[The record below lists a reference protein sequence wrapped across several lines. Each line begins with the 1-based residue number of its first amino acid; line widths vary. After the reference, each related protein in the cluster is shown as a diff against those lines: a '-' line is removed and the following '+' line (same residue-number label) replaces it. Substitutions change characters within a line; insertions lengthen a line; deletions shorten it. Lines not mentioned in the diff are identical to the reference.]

1 MSTIGLPLPMT
12 IVSYV
17 LEYRGN
23 CVYRVESAEVL
34 AEMPSVST
42 IALELLAGVP
52 HLNDALDVLGICRS
66 GQWVG
71 CFAAGGRAEAFHETD
86 PSVRVVAWSIH

>member
-1 MSTIGLPLPMT
+1 MSTKGVPPPMT

-23 CVYRVESAEVL
+23 CVYRVQSAEVL
-34 AEMPSVST
+34 KEMPSVGA
-42 IALELLAGVP
+42 IPLDLLGGVA
-52 HLNDALDVLGICRS
+52 HLNDALEVLGINRT

-71 CFAAGGRAEAFHETD
+71 CFAAGGRSEAFNDND
-86 PSVRVVAWSIH
+86 PSVRVVAWTIH

>member
-1 MSTIGLPLPMT
+1 MSTNGVPPPMT

-34 AEMPSVST
+34 GAMPLLRDQP
-42 IALELLAGVP
+42 LELLAGVA
-52 HLNDALDVLGICRS
+52 HLNDALEVLGICRS

-71 CFAAGGRAEAFHETD
+71 CFAASGRSEAFNDND
-86 PSVRVVAWSIH
+86 PSVRVVAWTIH